1 MYLTC
6 VLYIF
11 MHFLEMRA
19 LQSCLLGIA
28 KQGLAEKRIKSA
40 IETKCIK
47 IKSIM
52 QILLKS

>member
-19 LQSCLLGIA
+19 LQSCLLEIA